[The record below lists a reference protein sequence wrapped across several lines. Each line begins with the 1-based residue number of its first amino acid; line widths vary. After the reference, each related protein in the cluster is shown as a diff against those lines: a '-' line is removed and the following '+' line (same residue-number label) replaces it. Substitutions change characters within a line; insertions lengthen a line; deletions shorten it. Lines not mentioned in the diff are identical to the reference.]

1 MNALENGF
9 ISSDELVRK
18 TGGTVIRNAGKIIA
32 LLTVLVA
39 ILLTFTDVHLGSL
52 MSNDLT
58 GELVM
63 MLVAAYLMY
72 FSLEDAGEKLA
83 KETKEYESAA
93 AEYEQIRSS
102 VRAED
107 GEALRDFCIRYSE
120 DELEYRKR
128 SALVAA
134 GLSENMMQQWRD
146 GERVNRSARRIFRRI
161 SKMKAVSLTPQ
172 ALLCRSTS
180 GTRSELESPQ
190 RLKAAK
196 MAVGLLPTTLGMCI
210 TVSVMLTM
218 KDGLT
223 AESVIE
229 GLLKLATL
237 PIVGFRGY
245 SSGYAHVRTHGIA
258 WLETKTRILR
268 TFKRADKP

>member
-9 ISSDELVRK
+9 VSSDELVRR
-18 TGGTVIRNAGKIIA
+18 TGSTVIRNAGKLIA
-32 LLTVLVA
+32 LVTVLVA

-52 MSNDLT
+52 AGNDLT

-72 FSLEDAGEKLA
+72 FSLEDAGEKLG
-83 KETKEYESAA
+83 KETKEYEKAA
-93 AEYEQIRSS
+93 AEYEEIRSS
-102 VRAED
+102 IGAED
-107 GEALRDFCIRYSE
+107 AQRLRDFCMEYSE
-120 DELEYRKR
+120 GELEYRKR
-128 SALVAA
+128 SALVSA
-134 GLSENMMQQWRD
+134 GLTEKQMQEWLS
-146 GERVNRSARRIFRRI
+146 GEPVDRRSRRIFKRVA
-161 SKMKAVSLTPQ
+161 KMKAIPLTPSI
-172 ALLCRSTS
+172 LLSS
-180 GTRSELESPQ
+180 GKAAERSELASPEKFKIA
-190 RLKAAK
+190 R
-196 MAVGLLPTTLGMCI
+196 MAVGLLPTTVGMFI

-223 AESVIE
+223 AEGVIE

-245 SSGYAHVRTHGIA
+245 SSGYAHVRGHCIT

-268 TFKRADKP
+268 TFKMN